1 MKKLERRLGL
11 TSVIA
16 ISIGAMLGSGLF
28 VLPGLASAL
37 TGPSIFLAYAAA
49 AVLVLPAAL
58 SKAELATAMPTSG
71 GTYVYIDRAF
81 GPLAGT
87 IAGLGLWLSLLL
99 KSAFALVGF
108 GAYLA
113 VLVDLPLTPTALAL
127 LALVVLLNVMGV
139 KKVGRVQVGVVAIAL
154 VALTGL
160 SLVGAPAVEARA
172 FRPLFPAGGEGFLGA
187 VAFVFISYAGVTK
200 VAAVAEEVE
209 NPDRNLPRG
218 ILYSLG
224 LVSLVYTGVTLVLV
238 GRVPLEAL
246 QSDLRPIHTL
256 AEAVFGPTLAAAF
269 AVLGVITMTSMA
281 NAGLLASSRF
291 PFAMARDQLL
301 PGAFS
306 WVQPRFLTP
315 VTSIAVTALIMA
327 AALVLF
333 DVAKIAKLAGSFM
346 IVAFVGVNLTVVLLR
361 ETDTQWYKPSFKT
374 PWYPWMQLLGTLG
387 GVALLV
393 QLGLLALAA
402 MAVMVFL
409 GAAVFFA
416 YGRRRTARVGLL
428 GRLGPRKELF
438 TQPPPED
445 DLRTALGEA
454 AVVVALLG
462 EERSPEALVE
472 MGGALAHGGKVEV
485 LLVTG
490 VPDQTDLESIE
501 ESPRARSLRRR
512 VGAIADERGFD
523 LSFEPVVTHDVV
535 RTIHEVTSRVHCQWL
550 VMEWHGEEAK
560 GVTFFNPLGWLANH
574 LDCNLAFVKDVG
586 IRYTRE
592 ILVLPDPGPHDVLVA
607 TTADHLATTLGA
619 RMTFAR
625 FIGESASQVTKD
637 GVLGYLA
644 ELGDLCETEPELLT
658 VSGPDESDEIIPLSV
673 AYDLV
678 IMGDRR
684 GINLREKLFG
694 NEVEQI
700 TRGAACSVLRLK
712 TPRRKTHE
720 TLPPPRAPAPRAT
733 ISVEELLDPRLVAA
747 RLPVSD
753 KTRLFA
759 HAALKLSE
767 VVNVEPSAIEAALWK
782 RERSQNT
789 SVGHGVGLPHAT
801 LEQLDRTVLAVLTLE
816 KPIAYGE
823 KDEEPL
829 DVFFVT
835 AGPPEARNEHLELL
849 SGLAR
854 LMQEGQLRERLR
866 AARDEAD
873 ILAAFRPE
881 PAASP
886 LLG

>member
-1 MKKLERRLGL
+1 MKTLERRLGL
-11 TSVIA
+11 SSVVA

-28 VLPGLASAL
+28 VLPGLASGL
-37 TGPSIFLAYAAA
+37 TGPSVFLAYAAA
-49 AVLVLPAAL
+49 ALMVLPAAL

-113 VLVDLPLTPTALAL
+113 VLVDLPLTPTALGL
-127 LALVVLLNVMGV
+127 LALVVALNVLGV
-139 KKVGRVQVGVVAIAL
+139 KKVGRVQVGVVAVAL
-154 VALTGL
+154 VALAGL
-160 SLVGAPAVEARA
+160 SIAGAPEVGLRS
-172 FRPLFPAGGEGFLGA
+172 FRPLFPKGGDGFLGA
-187 VAFVFISYAGVTK
+187 AAFVFISYAGVTK

-218 ILYSLG
+218 ILLSLG
-224 LVSLVYTGVTLVLV
+224 LVSMVYTGVTLVLV

-246 QSDLRPIHTL
+246 SDDLRPIHTL
-256 AEAVFGPTLAAAF
+256 AEAVAGPAVASAF
-269 AVLGVITMTSMA
+269 AVLGVVTMTSMA

-291 PFAMARDQLL
+291 PFAMARDRLL
-301 PGAFS
+301 PAAFS
-306 WVQPRFLTP
+306 WVHPRFLTP
-315 VTSIAVTALIMA
+315 LPSIAATAAVMA
-327 AALVLF
+327 AALVLL

-346 IVAFVGVNLTVVLLR
+346 IVAFTAVNLTVILLR
-361 ETDTQWYKPSFKT
+361 ETDTQWYRPSFRT
-374 PWYPWMQLLGTLG
+374 PWYPWVQLVGAVA

-393 QLGLLALAA
+393 QLGLLALTAF
-402 MAVMVFL
+402 AVMVLL
-409 GAAVFFA
+409 GAALFFA

-428 GRLGPRKELF
+428 GRLGPRKELL
-438 TQPPPED
+438 TVPPAD
-445 DLRTALGEA
+445 DLRETLGEA

-490 VPDQTDLESIE
+490 VPDQTSLQGLEE
-501 ESPRARSLRRR
+501 TPGVRSLRRR
-512 VGAIADERGFD
+512 VGAIADERNFD
-523 LSFEPVVTHDVV
+523 ISFEAVVTHDVV

-586 IRYTRE
+586 IRYVRE

-644 ELGDLCETEPELLT
+644 ELGDLCETQPELLT
-658 VSGPDESDEIIPLSV
+658 VSGPDESDEIIPLTV
-673 AYDLV
+673 GYDLV

-684 GINLREKLFG
+684 GVNLREKLFG

-700 TRGAACSVLRLK
+700 TRGAASSVLRLK
-712 TPRRKTHE
+712 TPRKKTHDS
-720 TLPPPRAPAPRAT
+720 LRPSRAPAPRPT
-733 ISVEELLDPRLVAA
+733 LSVEELLDPRLVSA
-747 RLPVSD
+747 RLAVPD
-753 KTRLFA
+753 KARLFA
-759 HAALKLSE
+759 HAALRLSE
-767 VVNVEPSAIEAALWK
+767 VVGAAPSAIEAALWR

-789 SVGHGVGLPHAT
+789 AVGHGVGLPHAT
-801 LEQLDRTVLAVLTLE
+801 LEQLDRTVLSVITLAR
-816 KPIAYGE
+816 PITYGE
-823 KDEEPL
+823 KTEEPL

-835 AGPPEARNEHLELL
+835 AGPLEARNQHLELL
-849 SGLAR
+849 SALAR
-854 LMQEGQLRERLR
+854 LMQEGRLRERLR
-866 AARDEAD
+866 AAEDEEAV
-873 ILAAFRPE
+873 LAAFQPE
-881 PAASP
+881 PGARPAAE
-886 LLG
+886 